1 MRNLT
6 TSELDLSL
14 FRFVKG
20 KHFFRDTNMDARL
33 HCVDLDT
40 AYNQVQTK
48 PPSRLFT
55 IFKPDYLCQCN
66 VSLKWPGGQKAGES
80 LDVDPRVAELV
91 ERRRH
96 SLPRPPRGAA
106 PQHGRGAAGD
116 RDVLRVPAR
125 GDQANLRLSSHQLG
139 LAVQHDWQVTLK
151 FLASW
156 KKTLLSDN
164 SAPNSTHWARCCQR
178 WVNCREDKE
187 CWLKITNLAGADA
200 PHHVHHLLHHCQQVR
215 VPQHGL
221 PPHRQAHSS
230 CESDNLT
237 IWTISLSN

>member
-55 IFKPDYLCQCN
+55 IFKL
-66 VSLKWPGGQKAGES
+66 SLKSPGGQKAGES

-96 SLPRPPRGAA
+96 SLPRPSRGAA
-106 PQHGRGAAGD
+106 PQHGRGEAGD
-116 RDVLRVPAR
+116 RDVLRVVAR

-139 LAVQHDWQVTLK
+139 LAVQHD
-151 FLASW
+151 
-156 KKTLLSDN
+156 
-164 SAPNSTHWARCCQR
+164 
-178 WVNCREDKE
+178 
-187 CWLKITNLAGADA
+187 
-200 PHHVHHLLHHCQQVR
+200 
-215 VPQHGL
+215 
-221 PPHRQAHSS
+221 
-230 CESDNLT
+230 
-237 IWTISLSN
+237 

>member
-1 MRNLT
+1 MLT
-6 TSELDLSL
+6 FGCCCAGAKEAYETFSWHSKQPWYGRPHEETQSLSGSKLTWWGTWQHQNWISL
-14 FRFVKG
+14 FVLWRG
-20 KHFFRDTNMDARL
+20 KYYFRDTNMDARL

-80 LDVDPRVAELV
+80 LDVDPRVAKLV

-96 SLPRPPRGAA
+96 SLPRSPRGAA
-106 PQHGRGAAGD
+106 AQHGRGEAGD
-116 RDVLRVPAR
+116 RDVLRVAAR

-151 FLASW
+151 FHLWKMELATW
-156 KKTLLSDN
+156 KKASFRQLRSQLN
-164 SAPNSTHWARCCQR
+164 SLGTMLPTVSELQR
-178 WVNCREDKE
+178 R
-187 CWLKITNLAGADA
+187 
-200 PHHVHHLLHHCQQVR
+200 
-215 VPQHGL
+215 
-221 PPHRQAHSS
+221 
-230 CESDNLT
+230 
-237 IWTISLSN
+237 

>member
-1 MRNLT
+1 MTCSCLGSETQTRALFYHNADFWLLVRLSKGSIWNIILALKAALVRSATWGDSVDVQRELMRNLT

-55 IFKPDYLCQCN
+55 IFQL
-66 VSLKWPGGQKAGES
+66 SLKWPGGQKAGES

-96 SLPRPPRGAA
+96 SLPRSPRGAA
-106 PQHGRGAAGD
+106 AQHGRGAAGD

-125 GDQANLRLSSHQLG
+125 GDQADLRLSSHQLG

-151 FLASW
+151 FHLWKMDLAPCKNASFRQ
-156 KKTLLSDN
+156 LRSQLN
-164 SAPNSTHWARCCQR
+164 SLGTMLPTVSELQR
-178 WVNCREDKE
+178 R
-187 CWLKITNLAGADA
+187 
-200 PHHVHHLLHHCQQVR
+200 
-215 VPQHGL
+215 
-221 PPHRQAHSS
+221 
-230 CESDNLT
+230 
-237 IWTISLSN
+237 